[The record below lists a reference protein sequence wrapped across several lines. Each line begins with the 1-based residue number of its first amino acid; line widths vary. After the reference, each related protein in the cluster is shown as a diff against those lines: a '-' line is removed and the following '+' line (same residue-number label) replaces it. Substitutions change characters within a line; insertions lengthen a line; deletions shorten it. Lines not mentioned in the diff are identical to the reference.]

1 MREKTERHRIVPLC
15 VSAATLSLAIGGLM
29 IGQISVSAQGQAA
42 PQTPQQLAPI
52 DMTGQWVSVVTE
64 DWRWR
69 MVTPPKGDYSS
80 VPLNA
85 AGRAVADQWDPAKD
99 TAGGN

>member
-1 MREKTERHRIVPLC
+1 MGERTERHRIVPLC
-15 VSAATLSLAIGGLM
+15 GRAAALFLAIGALTAGYTR
-29 IGQISVSAQGQAA
+29 VSAQGPVTA
-42 PQTPQQLAPI
+42 QTPQQLAPI

-80 VPLNA
+80 VPLNPD
-85 AGRAVADQWDPAKD
+85 GRRMADTCGPPKD
-99 TAGGN
+99 NADRN